1 MQVLTG
7 HPWWLLLLAG
17 IGVVAIVVLLM
28 TLFSAIGE
36 RPSSTEVTR
45 DLDVRSP
52 QFLLGLAGI
61 VDSPPVSGGTARL
74 LNNGREFAPAMLEAF
89 AHARS
94 SINFMVYIWE
104 DGELSDAVF
113 DALIAAA
120 ERGVA
125 VRAMIDGFGGM
136 KAPGSRIEELR
147 RAGGRWE
154 WFHPPRFGKLTR
166 FHKRNH
172 RRAVVVDGR
181 IGFTGGA
188 AVMDK
193 WLGNAEDADHWR
205 DSMVEV
211 RGPLAANLQSAFTQ
225 LWAHVTGEMLLGD
238 EFYPH
243 DAPDET
249 PAGPGEPISQHVSV
263 VSSPS
268 SGAHPMRFVHWLCCR
283 CAKQRI
289 YITNPYFVPDE
300 VMRRMLKE
308 RARAGVDV
316 RILVPNELNDVR
328 VIRWASHHYYEE
340 FLEAGVRIFEY
351 QPTMVH
357 QKLMVIDG
365 ALSVVGSA
373 NLDVRSKQLNQENA
387 LVILDHGFAQQL
399 EHTFFED
406 LSRAAEIDLD
416 EFRDRPFGHRIVERV
431 ASLFEEQF

>member
-1 MQVLTG
+1 MQSLLD
-7 HPWWLLLLAG
+7 HPWWLLTLAV
-17 IGVVAIVVLLM
+17 IGVIAIVVLLM
-28 TLFSAIGE
+28 TLFSAVGE
-36 RPSSTEVTR
+36 RPSSSSVTGEF
-45 DLDVRSP
+45 DVRSP

-61 VDSPPVSGGTARL
+61 VDSPTVSGGSARL
-74 LNNGREFAPAMLEAF
+74 LNNGREFIPAMLQAF
-89 AHARS
+89 EQARS

-104 DGELSDAVF
+104 DGELSDSIF
-113 DALIAAA
+113 DAMIAAA
-120 ERGVA
+120 ERGVQ
-125 VRAMIDGFGGM
+125 VRLMIDGFGGM
-136 KAPGSRIEELR
+136 KAPDERIEELK

-172 RRAVVVDGR
+172 RRAIVVDGR

-193 WLGNAEDADHWR
+193 WIGNAEDPDHWR

-225 LWAHVTGEMLLGD
+225 LWAHVTGEILLGD

-243 DAPDET
+243 SDPDES

-268 SGAHPMRFVHWLCCR
+268 SGAHPMRFVHWLSCR
-283 CAKQRI
+283 CARERI

-300 VMRRMLKE
+300 MMQRILEE

-316 RILVPNELNDVR
+316 RVLVPNERNDIR
-328 VIRWASHHYYEE
+328 VIRWASHHYYER
-340 FLEAGVRIFEY
+340 FLEAGVRIYEF
-351 QPTMVH
+351 QPTMIH
-357 QKLMVIDG
+357 QKLIVVDG

-387 LVILDHGFAQQL
+387 LVILDHGFAQQM
-399 EHTFFED
+399 EHTFLED
-406 LSRAAEIDLD
+406 LSRSREIDLE
-416 EFRDRPFGHRIVERV
+416 EFRNRPFGHRLVERF
-431 ASLFEEQF
+431 ASMFEEQF